1 MVSWLTMVG
10 FGLAVLPICLTPGV
24 SFTLVTQRV
33 LDRGVR
39 SGYTVTAGTV
49 CGLICH
55 ATLAGLGLSALVMRS
70 SEAFTIIKLV
80 GAAYLVLLG
89 LRTLCRRSLW
99 QRSLSK
105 AGPDQPVTPPAR
117 RLPWHGRGDLA
128 QGFLGNVLNPKAAA
142 VYLTIAPQFLH
153 AGSPLLPQMLEL
165 CVAHIVVAAGWL
177 LIWTTVVHLSRHTV
191 RSPVFRRM
199 MDRVTGF
206 VLVGLGLRTGF
217 AVR

>member
-1 MVSWLTMVG
+1 MLWLSMIG

-33 LDRGVR
+33 LDRGVP
-39 SGYTVTAGTV
+39 SGLAVTAGTA
-49 CGLICH
+49 CGLVCH

-70 SEAFTIIKLV
+70 SEAFTIVKLA
-80 GAAYLVLLG
+80 GAAYLVGLG
-89 LRTLCRRSLW
+89 LRTLWKSRAR
-99 QRSLSK
+99 
-105 AGPDQPVTPPAR
+105 ATPVVPAR

-153 AGSPLLPQMLEL
+153 AGTPLLPQMLEL

-177 LIWTTVVHLSRHTV
+177 LIWTTVVHLSRRTV
-191 RSPVFRRM
+191 RSPLFRRV
-199 MDRVTGF
+199 MDRVTGV
-206 VLVGLGLRTGF
+206 VLVGLGLRTGL
-217 AVR
+217 AAR

>member
-1 MVSWLTMVG
+1 MVWLSLVG
-10 FGLAVLPICLTPGV
+10 FALAVLPICMTPGV

-39 SGYTVTAGTV
+39 SGFAVTTGTV

-70 SEAFTIIKLV
+70 AEAFTIIKLV

-89 LRTLCRRSLW
+89 LRTLWKSRPGRG
-99 QRSLSK
+99 
-105 AGPDQPVTPPAR
+105 APAR
-117 RLPWHGRGDLA
+117 RLPWHGHGDLV

-142 VYLTIAPQFLH
+142 VYLTVAPQLLH
-153 AGSPLLPQMLEL
+153 TGSPLLPQMLEL
-165 CVAHIVVAAGWL
+165 CVAHIIVAAGWL
-177 LIWTTVVHLSRHTV
+177 LFWTAVVHMSRRTV
-191 RSPVFRRM
+191 RSPLFRRV
-199 MDRVTGF
+199 MDRVSGV

-217 AVR
+217 ATR

>member
-1 MVSWLTMVG
+1 MVWLSLVG
-10 FGLAVLPICLTPGV
+10 FALAVLPICLTPGV

-39 SGYTVTAGTV
+39 SGFAVTAGTV

-70 SEAFTIIKLV
+70 SEAFTIVKLV
-80 GAAYLVLLG
+80 GAAYLVVLG
-89 LRTLCRRSLW
+89 LRTLW
-99 QRSLSK
+99 K
-105 AGPDQPVTPPAR
+105 ARPGRPATPPAPPR
-117 RLPWHGRGDLA
+117 QLPWHGHGDLV

-142 VYLTIAPQFLH
+142 VYLTVAPQFLH

-177 LIWTTVVHLSRHTV
+177 LVWTAVVHLSRRTV
-191 RSPVFRRM
+191 RSPLFRRV
-199 MDRVTGF
+199 MDRVSGV
-206 VLVGLGLRTGF
+206 VLVGLGLRTGL
-217 AVR
+217 ATR

>member
-1 MVSWLTMVG
+1 MMWLAMIG
-10 FGLAVLPICLTPGV
+10 FGLAVLPICMTPGV

-39 SGYTVTAGTV
+39 SGFAVTAGTM
-49 CGLICH
+49 CGLIVH

-70 SEAFTIIKLV
+70 SEAFTIVKLV

-89 LRTLCRRSLW
+89 LRTLWNSRASR
-99 QRSLSK
+99 
-105 AGPDQPVTPPAR
+105 PVAQPAR
-117 RLPWHGRGDLA
+117 RLPWQGHGDLV

-142 VYLTIAPQFLH
+142 VYLTVAPQFLH

-177 LIWTTVVHLSRHTV
+177 LIWTTVVHLSRRTV
-191 RSPVFRRM
+191 RSPLFRRV
-199 MDRVTGF
+199 MDRVSGV
-206 VLVGLGLRTGF
+206 VLVGLGLRTGL
-217 AVR
+217 ATR

>member
-1 MVSWLTMVG
+1 MALWSMVG

-33 LDRGVR
+33 LDRGVH
-39 SGYTVTAGTV
+39 SGLAVTAGTV
-49 CGLICH
+49 SGLVCH

-70 SEAFTIIKLV
+70 SEAFTVVKFV

-89 LRTLCRRSLW
+89 IRTLWRSRPGR
-99 QRSLSK
+99 QPQTK
-105 AGPDQPVTPPAR
+105 ATGR
-117 RLPWHGRGDLA
+117 KLPWNGHGDLV

-165 CVAHIVVAAGWL
+165 CVAHIIVAAGWL
-177 LIWTTVVHLSRHTV
+177 LVWTTVVHLSRRTIHT
-191 RSPVFRRM
+191 PTFRRI
-199 MDRVTGF
+199 MDRVSGI
-206 VLVGLGLRTGF
+206 VLVALGIRTGV
-217 AVR
+217 ATTR